1 MDQGCRSWEG
11 VGVCLVGR
19 GGGGACVEGEEELC
33 WTGTGSVSEDHVRKE
48 ALEVG
53 GDGAR
58 GVYGFGFRM

>member
-1 MDQGCRSWEG
+1 M
-11 VGVCLVGR
+11 CLVGR

-33 WTGTGSVSEDHVRKE
+33 WRGRGSVSEDHVRQRRWRW
-48 ALEVG
+48 

>member
-1 MDQGCRSWEG
+1 M
-11 VGVCLVGR
+11 
-19 GGGGACVEGEEELC
+19 EGEEELC
-33 WTGTGSVSEDHVRKE
+33 WTGTGNMSEDHVRKE